1 MADPGKESDIDK
13 LLAEVNNALEGK
25 PDRSVVPA
33 AGRAQERPTLRARA
47 TDRLT
52 SAAVAGLIAAGVVWL
67 LFALLPFLG
76 AASGAAGAFL
86 GVFAA
91 VLLVRRRTS

>member
-13 LLAEVNNALEGK
+13 LLAEVNSALEGK
-25 PDRSVVPA
+25 PDRSVVPT
-33 AGRAQERPTLRARA
+33 AGRGQEHPTLRARA
-47 TDRLT
+47 TNRLS

-67 LFALLPFLG
+67 LFVFLPFLG
-76 AASGAAGAFL
+76 APSGAAGAFL

-91 VLLVRRRTS
+91 VLLVHRRGS

>member
-1 MADPGKESDIDK
+1 MAEPGKESDIDK
-13 LLAEVNNALEGK
+13 LLAEVNSALEGK
-25 PDRSVVPA
+25 PDRSVVPT
-33 AGRAQERPTLRARA
+33 AGRGQEHPTLRARA
-47 TDRLT
+47 TNRLS

-67 LFALLPFLG
+67 LFAVLPFLG
-76 AASGAAGAFL
+76 APSGAAGALL

>member
-1 MADPGKESDIDK
+1 MAEPGKESDIDK
-13 LLAEVNNALEGK
+13 LLAEVNSALEGK

-33 AGRAQERPTLRARA
+33 ADRAQERPTLRARA

-67 LFALLPFLG
+67 LFAVLPFLG
-76 AASGAAGAFL
+76 APSGAAGAFL